1 MLEADGTSPHT
12 AHTTNSVPLILTT
25 KEGMELEDKGELSDL
40 MPTALAL
47 LGFAQPLQMT
57 GKSLLR

>member
-1 MLEADGTSPHT
+1 MTLQKD
-12 AHTTNSVPLILTT
+12 
-25 KEGMELEDKGELSDL
+25 GELSDL
-40 MPTALAL
+40 MPTALDL